1 MGFDAG
7 ERGVG
12 PDLVSGRA
20 PPWRAFANDV
30 QWKRDPRFIS
40 SVLASLRDA
49 LKGSAPAVT
58 CVNLGAESGS
68 GLTTFLMEVAFRLA
82 QSGYP
87 TLIAKPELR
96 RIDYELLRTFLEHL
110 SVGQS
115 EVTPAVLVFD
125 DSERGLDAPT
135 GIQDTV
141 LRLAKDGRHV
151 LIFRGAII
159 RAGEEVTRDLQQSKA
174 ILLVRES
181 E

>member
-1 MGFDAG
+1 M
-7 ERGVG
+7 
-12 PDLVSGRA
+12 
-20 PPWRAFANDV
+20 
-30 QWKRDPRFIS
+30 
-40 SVLASLRDA
+40 
-49 LKGSAPAVT
+49 
-58 CVNLGAESGS
+58 
-68 GLTTFLMEVAFRLA
+68 
-82 QSGYP
+82 
-87 TLIAKPELR
+87 
-96 RIDYELLRTFLEHL
+96 
-110 SVGQS
+110 
-115 EVTPAVLVFD
+115 FD

>member
-1 MGFDAG
+1 MVVEVAGRMSDALGSYYALSEVCPFFISVG
-7 ERGVG
+7 ERTRGIRCRRERRRAR
-12 PDLVSGRA
+12 SWRA

-115 EVTPAVLVFD
+115 V
-125 DSERGLDAPT
+125 RGNSCRT
-135 GIQDTV
+135 G
-141 LRLAKDGRHV
+141 
-151 LIFRGAII
+151 
-159 RAGEEVTRDLQQSKA
+159 
-174 ILLVRES
+174 VR
-181 E
+181 